1 VFALIKNWPRKFS
14 GRELFAEMG
23 GDKVNRVGAESS
35 AEDEIVA
42 VGKAIRT
49 LRKEKGLSLKE
60 LSRRAGL
67 STSFLSMVER
77 GRSSLALTS
86 LNNVAK
92 ALDTD
97 LADLFASERKGRV
110 SHPLPHVSR
119 AEEDGR
125 LSIASSERIY
135 KVLSPRTPG
144 LIFEPLLVTVRPNSD
159 LEEPYSHEGEE
170 FAYVIEGELF
180 FTVDD
185 AEYRLGSGDSI
196 HLLPT
201 VPHAIRNDADE
212 PAKVLWV
219 LTPRF
224 I

>member
-1 VFALIKNWPRKFS
+1 VKKSRPQGLADDGPYQ
-14 GRELFAEMG
+14 M
-23 GDKVNRVGAESS
+23 
-35 AEDEIVA
+35 EDEIVA
-42 VGKAIRT
+42 VGKAIRS
-49 LRKEKGLSLKE
+49 LRNEKGLSLRE
-60 LSRRAGL
+60 LSRLAGL

-97 LADLFASERKGRV
+97 LADLFVSERKVRV
-110 SHPLPHVSR
+110 SRRLPHVSR
-119 AEEDGR
+119 AEEEGQ
-125 LSIASSERIY
+125 LSITSSERVY
-135 KVLSPRTPG
+135 RVLSPRAPG
-144 LIFEPLLVTVRPNSD
+144 LVFEPLLVTVRPNSD

-170 FAYVIEGELF
+170 FAYVIEGGLA
-180 FTVDD
+180 FTVDGE
-185 AEYRLGSGDSI
+185 EYRLGPGDSI
-196 HLLPT
+196 HFLSG
-201 VPHAIRNDADE
+201 VPHAIRNDSDE

>member
-1 VFALIKNWPRKFS
+1 
-14 GRELFAEMG
+14 M
-23 GDKVNRVGAESS
+23 VNRAGTESS

-49 LRKEKGLSLKE
+49 LRKEKGLSLRE
-60 LSRRAGL
+60 LSRLAGL

-97 LADLFASERKGRV
+97 LADLFASERKVRV

-119 AEEDGR
+119 AEEDGQ
-125 LSIASSERIY
+125 LSIASSQRVY
-135 KVLSPRTPG
+135 KVLSPRAPG
-144 LIFEPLLVTVRPNSD
+144 LVFEPLLVTVD
-159 LEEPYSHEGEE
+159 GE
-170 FAYVIEGELF
+170 
-180 FTVDD
+180 
-185 AEYRLGSGDSI
+185 EYRLGPGDSI

-201 VPHAIRNDADE
+201 VPHAIRNDTDE

>member
-1 VFALIKNWPRKFS
+1 
-14 GRELFAEMG
+14 M
-23 GDKVNRVGAESS
+23 VNRAGAEDS
-35 AEDEIVA
+35 AEDGSYRLEDKVAA

-49 LRKEKGLSLKE
+49 LRKEKSLSLRE
-60 LSRRAGL
+60 LSQLSGL
-67 STSFLSMVER
+67 STGFLSMVER

-92 ALDTD
+92 ALDTEV
-97 LADLFASERKGRV
+97 ADLFASERKVRV

-119 AEEDGR
+119 AKEDGR
-125 LSIASSERIY
+125 LSIASSQRVY
-135 KVLSPRTPG
+135 KVLSPRAPG
-144 LIFEPLLVTVRPNSD
+144 LVFEPLLVTVGPNSD

-170 FAYVIEGELF
+170 FAYVIEGELIF
-180 FTVDD
+180 AVDSE
-185 AEYRLGSGDSI
+185 EYRLGPGDSI

-201 VPHAIRNDADE
+201 VPHAIRNDTEE

-224 I
+224 M

>member
-1 VFALIKNWPRKFS
+1 
-14 GRELFAEMG
+14 M
-23 GDKVNRVGAESS
+23 VNRAGVEGSAEDGPYRL
-35 AEDEIVA
+35 EDEIVA

-49 LRKEKGLSLKE
+49 RRKEKGLSLRE
-60 LSRRAGL
+60 LSQLAGL

-97 LADLFASERKGRV
+97 LADLFVSERKVRV

-119 AEEDGR
+119 AEDDGR
-125 LSIASSERIY
+125 LSIASSQRVY
-135 KVLSPRTPG
+135 NVLSPRAPG
-144 LIFEPLLVTVRPNSD
+144 LVLEPLLVTVRPNSD

-170 FAYVIEGELF
+170 FAYVIEGELI
-180 FTVDD
+180 FTVDGE
-185 AEYRLGSGDSI
+185 EYRVGPGDSI
-196 HLLPT
+196 HLLST
-201 VPHAIRNDADE
+201 VPHALRNATDE

>member
-1 VFALIKNWPRKFS
+1 MMDS
-14 GRELFAEMG
+14 
-23 GDKVNRVGAESS
+23 VGAESS
-35 AEDEIVA
+35 AGDGFYRPEDEILA

-49 LRKEKGLSLKE
+49 LRKEKGLLLKE

-97 LADLFASERKGRV
+97 LADLFASERKVRV

-119 AEEDGR
+119 TEEDGR
-125 LSIASSERIY
+125 LSIASSQRVY
-135 KVLSPRTPG
+135 KVLSPRVPG
-144 LIFEPLLVTVRPNSD
+144 LVLEPLLVTVRPNSD
-159 LEEPYSHEGEE
+159 LEEPYRHEGEE
-170 FAYVIEGELF
+170 FAYVIEGELLF
-180 FTVDD
+180 DVGGK
-185 AEYRLGSGDSI
+185 EYRLGSGDSI

-201 VPHAIRNDADE
+201 VPHAIRNGTDE

>member
-1 VFALIKNWPRKFS
+1 
-14 GRELFAEMG
+14 M
-23 GDKVNRVGAESS
+23 VNRAGAEDS
-35 AEDEIVA
+35 AEDDSYQLEDKVAA

-49 LRKEKGLSLKE
+49 LRKEKGLSLRE
-60 LSRRAGL
+60 LSQLSGL
-67 STSFLSMVER
+67 STGFLSMVER

-97 LADLFASERKGRV
+97 LADLFASERKVRV

-119 AEEDGR
+119 AKEDGR
-125 LSIASSERIY
+125 LSIASSQRVY
-135 KVLSPRTPG
+135 KVLSPRAPG
-144 LIFEPLLVTVRPNSD
+144 LVFEPLLVTVGPNSD
-159 LEEPYSHEGEE
+159 LEELYSHEGEE
-170 FAYVIEGELF
+170 FAYVIEGELIF
-180 FTVDD
+180 AVDSE
-185 AEYRLGSGDSI
+185 EYRLGPGDSI

-201 VPHAIRNDADE
+201 VPHAIRNDTEE

>member
-1 VFALIKNWPRKFS
+1 MKKNRPQ
-14 GRELFAEMG
+14 GLADDGPYQM
-23 GDKVNRVGAESS
+23 
-35 AEDEIVA
+35 EDEIVA
-42 VGKAIRT
+42 VGKAIRS
-49 LRKEKGLSLKE
+49 LRNEKGLSLRE
-60 LSRRAGL
+60 LSRLAGL

-97 LADLFASERKGRV
+97 LADLFVSERKVRV
-110 SHPLPHVSR
+110 SHPLPHVNR
-119 AEEDGR
+119 AEEEGQ
-125 LSIASSERIY
+125 LSITSSERVY
-135 KVLSPRTPG
+135 RVLSPRTPG
-144 LIFEPLLVTVRPNSD
+144 LVFEPLLVTVRPNSD

-170 FAYVIEGELF
+170 FAYVIEGGLV
-180 FTVDD
+180 FTVDGE
-185 AEYRLGSGDSI
+185 EYRLGPGDSI
-196 HLLPT
+196 HFLSS
-201 VPHAIRNDADE
+201 VPHAIRNDSDE

>member
-1 VFALIKNWPRKFS
+1 
-14 GRELFAEMG
+14 M
-23 GDKVNRVGAESS
+23 VNRAGAGNS
-35 AEDEIVA
+35 AEDGPYRLEDEIVA

-49 LRKEKGLSLKE
+49 LRKEKGLSLRE

-77 GRSSLALTS
+77 GHSSLALTS

-97 LADLFASERKGRV
+97 LADLFASERKVRV

-119 AEEDGR
+119 AKEDDQ
-125 LSIASSERIY
+125 LSIASSQRVY
-135 KVLSPRTPG
+135 RVLSPRAPG
-144 LIFEPLLVTVRPNSD
+144 LVFEPLLVTVRPKSD

-170 FAYVIEGELF
+170 FAYVIEGELL
-180 FTVDD
+180 FTIHGE
-185 AEYRLGSGDSI
+185 EYRLGPGDSI
-196 HLLPT
+196 HLLST
-201 VPHAIRNDADE
+201 VPHAIRNDTDE
-212 PAKVLWV
+212 PAKILWV

>member
-1 VFALIKNWPRKFS
+1 
-14 GRELFAEMG
+14 M
-23 GDKVNRVGAESS
+23 VNRAGAEDS
-35 AEDEIVA
+35 AEDGSYRLEDKVAA

-49 LRKEKGLSLKE
+49 LRKERGLSLRE
-60 LSRRAGL
+60 LSQLAGL
-67 STSFLSMVER
+67 STGFLSMVER

-92 ALDTD
+92 ALDTE
-97 LADLFASERKGRV
+97 LADLFASERKVRV

-119 AEEDGR
+119 AKEDGR
-125 LSIASSERIY
+125 LSIASSQRVY
-135 KVLSPRTPG
+135 KVLSPRAPG
-144 LIFEPLLVTVRPNSD
+144 LVFEPLLVTMGPNSD

-170 FAYVIEGELF
+170 FAYVIEGELIF
-180 FTVDD
+180 AVDSE
-185 AEYRLGSGDSI
+185 EYRLGPGDSI

-201 VPHAIRNDADE
+201 VPHAIRNDTEE

>member
-1 VFALIKNWPRKFS
+1 
-14 GRELFAEMG
+14 M
-23 GDKVNRVGAESS
+23 VNRAGAGNS
-35 AEDEIVA
+35 AEDGPYRLEDEIVA

-49 LRKEKGLSLKE
+49 LRKEKGLSLRE

-77 GRSSLALTS
+77 GHSSLALTS

-97 LADLFASERKGRV
+97 LADLFVSERKVRV

-119 AEEDGR
+119 AKEDDQ
-125 LSIASSERIY
+125 LSIASSQRVY
-135 KVLSPRTPG
+135 RVLSPRAPG
-144 LIFEPLLVTVRPNSD
+144 LVFEPLLVTVRPKSD

-170 FAYVIEGELF
+170 FAYVIEGELL
-180 FTVDD
+180 FTIHGE
-185 AEYRLGSGDSI
+185 EYRLGPGDTI
-196 HLLPT
+196 HLLST
-201 VPHAIRNDADE
+201 VPHAIRNDTDE
-212 PAKVLWV
+212 PAKILWV

>member
-1 VFALIKNWPRKFS
+1 LADDGPYQ
-14 GRELFAEMG
+14 M
-23 GDKVNRVGAESS
+23 
-35 AEDEIVA
+35 EDEIVA
-42 VGKAIRT
+42 VGKAIRS
-49 LRKEKGLSLKE
+49 LRNEKGLSLRE
-60 LSRRAGL
+60 LSRLAGL

-97 LADLFASERKGRV
+97 LADLFVSERKVRV

-119 AEEDGR
+119 AEEEGQ
-125 LSIASSERIY
+125 LSITSSERVY
-135 KVLSPRTPG
+135 RVLSPRAPG
-144 LIFEPLLVTVRPNSD
+144 LVFEPLLVTVRPNSD

-170 FAYVIEGELF
+170 FAYVIEGGLA
-180 FTVDD
+180 FTVDG
-185 AEYRLGSGDSI
+185 EVYSLGPGDSI
-196 HLLPT
+196 HFLSS
-201 VPHAIRNDADE
+201 VPHAIRNDSGE

>member
-1 VFALIKNWPRKFS
+1 
-14 GRELFAEMG
+14 M
-23 GDKVNRVGAESS
+23 VNRGGAESS
-35 AEDEIVA
+35 AEDGSYRLEDEITA

-49 LRKEKGLSLKE
+49 LRKEKGMSLRE

-77 GRSSLALTS
+77 GRSSPALTS

-97 LADLFASERKGRV
+97 LADLFASERKVRV
-110 SHPLPHVSR
+110 SYPLPHVSR

-125 LSIASSERIY
+125 LSIASSQRVY
-135 KVLSPRTPG
+135 KVLSPRAPG
-144 LIFEPLLVTVRPNSD
+144 LILEPLLVTVQPNSGF
-159 LEEPYSHEGEE
+159 EEPYNHEGEE
-170 FAYVIEGELF
+170 FAYVVEGELI
-180 FTVDD
+180 FTVDGE
-185 AEYRLGSGDSI
+185 EYRLGPGDSI

-201 VPHAIRNDADE
+201 VPHAIRNDTDE
-212 PAKVLWV
+212 SAKVLWV

>member
-1 VFALIKNWPRKFS
+1 
-14 GRELFAEMG
+14 M
-23 GDKVNRVGAESS
+23 VNRAGAEDS
-35 AEDEIVA
+35 AEDGSYRLEDKVAA

-49 LRKEKGLSLKE
+49 LRKEKGLSLRE
-60 LSRRAGL
+60 LSQLAGL
-67 STSFLSMVER
+67 STGFLSMVER

-92 ALDTD
+92 ALDTE
-97 LADLFASERKGRV
+97 LADLFASERKVRM

-119 AEEDGR
+119 AKEDGR
-125 LSIASSERIY
+125 LSIASSQRVY
-135 KVLSPRTPG
+135 KVLSPRAPG
-144 LIFEPLLVTVRPNSD
+144 LVFEPLLVTVGPNSD

-170 FAYVIEGELF
+170 FAYVIEGELIF
-180 FTVDD
+180 AVDSE
-185 AEYRLGSGDSI
+185 EYRLGPGDSI

-201 VPHAIRNDADE
+201 VPHAIRNDTEE

-224 I
+224 M

>member
-1 VFALIKNWPRKFS
+1 
-14 GRELFAEMG
+14 M
-23 GDKVNRVGAESS
+23 VNRAE
-35 AEDEIVA
+35 AKGGPYRVEDEIVA

-49 LRKEKGLSLKE
+49 LRKEKGLSLRE
-60 LSRRAGL
+60 LSRLAGL

-97 LADLFASERKGRV
+97 LADLFISERKVRV

-125 LSIASSERIY
+125 LAIASSQRVY
-135 KVLSPRTPG
+135 KVLSPRAPG
-144 LIFEPLLVTVRPNSD
+144 LILEPLLVTVQPNSGF
-159 LEEPYSHEGEE
+159 EEPYNHEGEE
-170 FAYVIEGELF
+170 FAHVIEGELI
-180 FTVDD
+180 FTVDGED
-185 AEYRLGSGDSI
+185 HHLGPGDSI
-196 HLLPT
+196 HLLST

>member
-1 VFALIKNWPRKFS
+1 
-14 GRELFAEMG
+14 M
-23 GDKVNRVGAESS
+23 VNRAGAEDS
-35 AEDEIVA
+35 AEDGSYQLEDKVAA

-49 LRKEKGLSLKE
+49 LRKEKGLSLRE
-60 LSRRAGL
+60 LSQLAGL
-67 STSFLSMVER
+67 STGFLSMVER

-97 LADLFASERKGRV
+97 LADLFASERKVRV

-119 AEEDGR
+119 AKEDGH
-125 LSIASSERIY
+125 LSIASSQRVY
-135 KVLSPRTPG
+135 KVLSPRAPG
-144 LIFEPLLVTVRPNSD
+144 LVFEPLLVTVEPNSD

-170 FAYVIEGELF
+170 FAYVIEGELIF
-180 FTVDD
+180 AVDSE
-185 AEYRLGSGDSI
+185 EYRLGPGDSI

-201 VPHAIRNDADE
+201 VPHAIRNDTEE

>member
-1 VFALIKNWPRKFS
+1 
-14 GRELFAEMG
+14 M
-23 GDKVNRVGAESS
+23 VNRAGAEDS
-35 AEDEIVA
+35 AEDGSYRLEDKVAA

-49 LRKEKGLSLKE
+49 LRKEKSLSLRE
-60 LSRRAGL
+60 LSQLSGL
-67 STSFLSMVER
+67 STGFLSMVER

-97 LADLFASERKGRV
+97 LADLFASERKVRV

-119 AEEDGR
+119 AKEDGR
-125 LSIASSERIY
+125 LSIASSQRVY
-135 KVLSPRTPG
+135 KVLSPRAPG
-144 LIFEPLLVTVRPNSD
+144 LVIEPLLVTVGPNSE

-170 FAYVIEGELF
+170 FAYVIEGELIF
-180 FTVDD
+180 AVDSE
-185 AEYRLGSGDSI
+185 EYRLGPGDSI

-201 VPHAIRNDADE
+201 VPHAIRNDTEE

-224 I
+224 M

>member
-1 VFALIKNWPRKFS
+1 
-14 GRELFAEMG
+14 MM
-23 GDKVNRVGAESS
+23 NRAGAESS
-35 AEDEIVA
+35 ADDGSFRPEDEIVA
-42 VGKAIRT
+42 VGKVIRT

-97 LADLFASERKGRV
+97 LADLFASERKVRV

-125 LSIASSERIY
+125 LSIAASQRVY
-135 KVLSPRTPG
+135 KVLSPRVPG
-144 LIFEPLLVTVRPNSD
+144 LILEPLLVTVRPNSD

-170 FAYVIEGELF
+170 FAYVIEGELL
-180 FTVDD
+180 FTMDSE
-185 AEYRLGSGDSI
+185 EYRLGPGDSI

-201 VPHAIRNDADE
+201 VPHAIRNDTDE

>member
-1 VFALIKNWPRKFS
+1 MVNSA
-14 GRELFAEMG
+14 GA
-23 GDKVNRVGAESS
+23 GDS
-35 AEDEIVA
+35 AEDGSYRLEDKIAA

-49 LRKEKGLSLKE
+49 LRKEKGLSLRE
-60 LSRRAGL
+60 LSRLAGL

-97 LADLFASERKGRV
+97 LADLFVSERKVRV

-125 LSIASSERIY
+125 LSIASSQRVY
-135 KVLSPRTPG
+135 RVLSPRAPG
-144 LIFEPLLVTVRPNSD
+144 LVFEPLLVTVRPDSD

-170 FAYVIEGELF
+170 FAYVIEGELV
-180 FTVDD
+180 FTIQGE
-185 AEYRLGSGDSI
+185 EYRLGPGDSI
-196 HLLPT
+196 HLLST
-201 VPHAIRNDADE
+201 VPHAIRNDTDE
-212 PAKVLWV
+212 PAKILWV

>member
-1 VFALIKNWPRKFS
+1 
-14 GRELFAEMG
+14 M
-23 GDKVNRVGAESS
+23 VNRAE
-35 AEDEIVA
+35 AEDGPYRVEDEIVA

-49 LRKEKGLSLKE
+49 LRKEKGLSLRE

-97 LADLFASERKGRV
+97 LADLFVSERKVRV

-125 LSIASSERIY
+125 LSIASSQRVY
-135 KVLSPRTPG
+135 RVLSPRAPG
-144 LIFEPLLVTVRPNSD
+144 LVFEPLLVTVRPDSD

-170 FAYVIEGELF
+170 FAYVIEGELV
-180 FTVDD
+180 FTVDGED
-185 AEYRLGSGDSI
+185 HRLGPGDSI
-196 HLLPT
+196 HLLST

>member
-1 VFALIKNWPRKFS
+1 
-14 GRELFAEMG
+14 M
-23 GDKVNRVGAESS
+23 VNRAGAEDS
-35 AEDEIVA
+35 AEDGSYQLEDKVAA

-49 LRKEKGLSLKE
+49 LRKEKSLSLRE
-60 LSRRAGL
+60 LSQLSGL
-67 STSFLSMVER
+67 STGFLSMVER

-92 ALDTD
+92 ALDTE
-97 LADLFASERKGRV
+97 LADLFASERKVRV

-119 AEEDGR
+119 AKEDGR
-125 LSIASSERIY
+125 LSIASSQRVY
-135 KVLSPRTPG
+135 KVLSPRAPG
-144 LIFEPLLVTVRPNSD
+144 LVFEPLLVTVRPNSD

-170 FAYVIEGELF
+170 FAYVIEGELIF
-180 FTVDD
+180 AVDSE
-185 AEYRLGSGDSI
+185 EYRLGPGDSI

-201 VPHAIRNDADE
+201 VPHAIRNDTEE
-212 PAKVLWV
+212 PAKILWV

>member
-1 VFALIKNWPRKFS
+1 MVNSA
-14 GRELFAEMG
+14 GA
-23 GDKVNRVGAESS
+23 GDS
-35 AEDEIVA
+35 AEDGSYRLEDKVAA

-49 LRKEKGLSLKE
+49 LRKEKGLSLRE
-60 LSRRAGL
+60 LSQLSGL
-67 STSFLSMVER
+67 STGFLSMVER

-92 ALDTD
+92 ALDTE
-97 LADLFASERKGRV
+97 LADLFASERKVRV

-119 AEEDGR
+119 AKEDGR
-125 LSIASSERIY
+125 LSIASSQRVY
-135 KVLSPRTPG
+135 KVLSPRAPG
-144 LIFEPLLVTVRPNSD
+144 LVFEPLLVTVGPNSD

-170 FAYVIEGELF
+170 FAYVIEGELIF
-180 FTVDD
+180 AVDSE
-185 AEYRLGSGDSI
+185 EYRLGPGDSI

-201 VPHAIRNDADE
+201 VPHAVRNDTEE

>member
-1 VFALIKNWPRKFS
+1 
-14 GRELFAEMG
+14 M
-23 GDKVNRVGAESS
+23 VNSAGAEDS
-35 AEDEIVA
+35 AEDGSYRLEDKIAA

-49 LRKEKGLSLKE
+49 LRKEKGLSLRE
-60 LSRRAGL
+60 LSRLAGL

-97 LADLFASERKGRV
+97 LAELFTSERKVRE

-119 AEEDGR
+119 ADEDGR
-125 LSIASSERIY
+125 LSISSSQRVY
-135 KVLSPRTPG
+135 KVLSPRAPG
-144 LIFEPLLVTVRPNSD
+144 LILEPLLVTIQPDSGR
-159 LEEPYSHEGEE
+159 EEPYSHEGEE
-170 FAYVIEGELF
+170 FAYVIEGELI
-180 FTVDD
+180 FTVDGE
-185 AEYRLGSGDSI
+185 EYRLGPGDSI
-196 HLLPT
+196 HVLPT
-201 VPHAIRNDADE
+201 VPHAIRNDTDE

>member
-1 VFALIKNWPRKFS
+1 
-14 GRELFAEMG
+14 M
-23 GDKVNRVGAESS
+23 VNRAGAEGS
-35 AEDEIVA
+35 AEDGSYRLEDKVAA

-49 LRKEKGLSLKE
+49 LRKEKGLSLRE
-60 LSRRAGL
+60 LSRLAGL

-97 LADLFASERKGRV
+97 LADLFESERKVRV

-125 LSIASSERIY
+125 LSIASSQRVY
-135 KVLSPRTPG
+135 RVLSPRAPG
-144 LIFEPLLVTVRPNSD
+144 LVFEPLLVTVRPHSD

-170 FAYVIEGELF
+170 FAYVIEGELVF
-180 FTVDD
+180 
-185 AEYRLGSGDSI
+185 AIQGEEYRLGPGDSI
-196 HLLPT
+196 HLLST
-201 VPHAIRNDADE
+201 VPHAIRNETDE
-212 PAKVLWV
+212 PAKILWV

>member
-1 VFALIKNWPRKFS
+1 
-14 GRELFAEMG
+14 M
-23 GDKVNRVGAESS
+23 VNRAGAENS
-35 AEDEIVA
+35 AEDGAYRLEDEIVA

-49 LRKEKGLSLKE
+49 LRKEKGLSLRE

-77 GRSSLALTS
+77 GHSSLALTS

-97 LADLFASERKGRV
+97 LADLFVSERKVRV

-119 AEEDGR
+119 AKEDDQ
-125 LSIASSERIY
+125 LSIASSQRVY
-135 KVLSPRTPG
+135 RVLSPRAPG
-144 LIFEPLLVTVRPNSD
+144 LVFEPLLVTVRPKSD

-170 FAYVIEGELF
+170 FAYVIEGELL
-180 FTVDD
+180 FTIHGE
-185 AEYRLGSGDSI
+185 EYRLGPGDSI
-196 HLLPT
+196 HLLST
-201 VPHAIRNDADE
+201 VPHAIRNDTDE
-212 PAKVLWV
+212 PAKILWV

>member
-1 VFALIKNWPRKFS
+1 
-14 GRELFAEMG
+14 M
-23 GDKVNRVGAESS
+23 VNRAE
-35 AEDEIVA
+35 AKGGPYRVEDEIVA

-49 LRKEKGLSLKE
+49 LRKEKGLSLRE
-60 LSRRAGL
+60 LSRLAGL

-97 LADLFASERKGRV
+97 LADLFISERKVRV

-125 LSIASSERIY
+125 LAIASSQRVY
-135 KVLSPRTPG
+135 KVLSPRAPG
-144 LIFEPLLVTVRPNSD
+144 LILEPLLVTVQPNSGF
-159 LEEPYSHEGEE
+159 EEPYNHEGEE
-170 FAYVIEGELF
+170 FAYVIEGELI
-180 FTVDD
+180 FTVDGED
-185 AEYRLGSGDSI
+185 HHLGPGDSI
-196 HLLPT
+196 HLLST

>member
-1 VFALIKNWPRKFS
+1 
-14 GRELFAEMG
+14 M
-23 GDKVNRVGAESS
+23 VNRAGAEDS
-35 AEDEIVA
+35 AEDGSYRLEDKVAA

-49 LRKEKGLSLKE
+49 LRKEKSLSLRE
-60 LSRRAGL
+60 LSQLSGL
-67 STSFLSMVER
+67 STGFLSMVER

-97 LADLFASERKGRV
+97 LADLFASERKVRV

-119 AEEDGR
+119 AKEDGR
-125 LSIASSERIY
+125 LSIASSQRVY
-135 KVLSPRTPG
+135 KVLSPRAPG
-144 LIFEPLLVTVRPNSD
+144 LVFEPLLVTVEPNSD

-170 FAYVIEGELF
+170 FAYVIEGELI
-180 FTVDD
+180 FTVDNQ
-185 AEYRLGSGDSI
+185 EYRLGPGDSI

-201 VPHAIRNDADE
+201 VPHAIRNDTEE
-212 PAKVLWV
+212 PAKVLWI

>member
-1 VFALIKNWPRKFS
+1 
-14 GRELFAEMG
+14 M
-23 GDKVNRVGAESS
+23 VNRAEAEGSVQDRS
-35 AEDEIVA
+35 YRLEDEIAA

-49 LRKEKGLSLKE
+49 LRKKKGLSLRE
-60 LSRRAGL
+60 LSQLAGL
-67 STSFLSMVER
+67 STGFLSMVER

-86 LNNVAK
+86 LNNIAK

-97 LADLFASERKGRV
+97 LADLFASERKVRV

-125 LSIASSERIY
+125 LFIASSERVY
-135 KVLSPRTPG
+135 KVLSPRAPG
-144 LIFEPLLVTVRPNSD
+144 LVFEPLLVTVKPNSE

-170 FAYVIEGELF
+170 FAYVVEGELIF
-180 FTVDD
+180 SVEGK
-185 AEYRLGSGDSI
+185 EYRLGSGDSI
-196 HLLPT
+196 HLLST
-201 VPHAIRNDADE
+201 VPHAIHNDTE
-212 PAKVLWV
+212 VPAKVLWV

>member
-1 VFALIKNWPRKFS
+1 MVNSA
-14 GRELFAEMG
+14 GA
-23 GDKVNRVGAESS
+23 GDS
-35 AEDEIVA
+35 AEDGSYRLEDKIAA

-49 LRKEKGLSLKE
+49 LRKEKGLSLRE
-60 LSRRAGL
+60 LSQLSGL
-67 STSFLSMVER
+67 STGFLSMVER

-97 LADLFASERKGRV
+97 LADLFASERKVRV

-119 AEEDGR
+119 AKEDGR
-125 LSIASSERIY
+125 LSIASSQRVY
-135 KVLSPRTPG
+135 KVLSPRAPG
-144 LIFEPLLVTVRPNSD
+144 LVFEPLLVTVGPNSD

-170 FAYVIEGELF
+170 FAYVIEGEMIF
-180 FTVDD
+180 AVDSE
-185 AEYRLGSGDSI
+185 EYRLGPGDSI

-201 VPHAIRNDADE
+201 VPHAIRNDTEE

>member
-1 VFALIKNWPRKFS
+1 MVNSA
-14 GRELFAEMG
+14 GA
-23 GDKVNRVGAESS
+23 GDS
-35 AEDEIVA
+35 AEDGSYRLEDKIAA

-49 LRKEKGLSLKE
+49 LRKEKGLSLRE
-60 LSRRAGL
+60 LSQLSGL
-67 STSFLSMVER
+67 STGFLSMVER

-97 LADLFASERKGRV
+97 LADLFASDRKVRV

-119 AEEDGR
+119 AKEDGR
-125 LSIASSERIY
+125 LSIASSQRVY
-135 KVLSPRTPG
+135 KVLSPRAPG
-144 LIFEPLLVTVRPNSD
+144 LVFEPLLVTVGPNSD

-170 FAYVIEGELF
+170 FAYVIEGEMIF
-180 FTVDD
+180 AVDSE
-185 AEYRLGSGDSI
+185 EYRLGPGDSI

-201 VPHAIRNDADE
+201 VPHAIRNDTEE